1 MIQLSKRLQAVAD
14 LVTEEGVLADIGTDH
29 GYIPI
34 YLVQKGR
41 ISGAIAAD
49 IKEGPLLRAKE
60 HIEKYD
66 LGAYIE
72 TRLSDGAKKIA
83 PQEAQ
88 ILVLA
93 GMGGGLMQR
102 IIRQSREVFFAAKE
116 VILQPQSEQEALRRY
131 LIGEGFGI
139 LAEDM
144 VKEDG
149 KYYPMMRV
157 FVKKKEREEGSDRK
171 DPYENARDISFL
183 YGAYLLES
191 RHPVLRDFLE
201 REEKIYTDLLKEL
214 HSHSQNPG
222 IEKRIFEI
230 EKKRSLTQKALSEY
244 FCNEI

>member
-14 LVTEEGVLADIGTDH
+14 LITEEGILADIGTDH

-41 ISGAIAAD
+41 VPRAIAAD

-60 HIEKYD
+60 HIEKYG
-66 LGAYIE
+66 LGDYIE

-83 PQEAQ
+83 PGEAQ

-102 IIRQSREVFFAAKE
+102 ILSQSREVFSGAKE
-116 VILQPQSEQEALRRY
+116 VILQPQSEQEHLRRY
-131 LIGEGFGI
+131 LIAENFKI

-149 KYYPMMRV
+149 KYYPMMRISMT
-157 FVKKKEREEGSDRK
+157 KSEDSGEKN
-171 DPYENARDISFL
+171 PYENAEDIGFV
-183 YGAYLLES
+183 YGAYLLNDG
-191 RHPVLRDFLE
+191 HPLLRDFLE
-201 REEKIYTDLLKEL
+201 REEKIYTDLLEDL
-214 HSHSQNPG
+214 RSRSQNPG
-222 IEKRIFEI
+222 IGKRVKEI
-230 EKKRSLTQKALSEY
+230 EKKRSLTQGALAKY
-244 FCNEI
+244 FYNEI